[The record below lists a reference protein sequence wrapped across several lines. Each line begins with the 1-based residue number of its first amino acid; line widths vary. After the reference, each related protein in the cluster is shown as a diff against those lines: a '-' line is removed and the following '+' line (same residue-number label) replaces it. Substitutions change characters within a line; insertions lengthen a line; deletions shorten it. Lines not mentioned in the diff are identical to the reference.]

1 MREHY
6 ERYLEGHAH
15 ALREKCG
22 TGAFDRLDPFALA
35 KIMKV
40 EVVMPI
46 QGSGIDEIT
55 WNKVCVEGQ
64 DNWDGGTMIL
74 PDETRLVVLN
84 PTRPVVRQ
92 RATLMEELAH
102 LHLGHTPSKLIVIG
116 GIRMRTVN
124 KTNER
129 AAYQLGAAS
138 LLPARVL
145 KGAKTRG
152 YTAEQVAEIH
162 GVSMQLLKMRENFV
176 GVHLPR
182 MALAE
187 VA

>member
-1 MREHY
+1 MREQY

-35 KIMKV
+35 RIMKV
-40 EVVMPI
+40 EVVRPVL
-46 QGSGIDEIT
+46 GSGVDEVT

-74 PDETRLVVLN
+74 PDGARLVVLN
-84 PTRPVVRQ
+84 PTRAAVRQ
-92 RATLMEELAH
+92 RATIMEELAH
-102 LHLGHTPSKLIVIG
+102 LHLGHTPSKLILIG

-124 KTNER
+124 KTHER

-138 LLPARVL
+138 LLTARIL

-152 YTAEQVAEIH
+152 YTAEKVAETH

-182 MALAE
+182 MVLAE